1 MGNEIDHTFGNVLA
15 QASFVERHCDFL
27 SLMEQLKRTCEAAD
41 TVGPMHRDD
50 LVMYS
55 LVRLV
60 IEDFN
65 EVILLA
71 ANGTTTG
78 AMKILRGMFERVVT
92 VCYLETHSEQIDL
105 FVDYWAVSERRS
117 ANRIR
122 EDMPNALPEKVI
134 QYIESEYDKVEKKF
148 ATKGGRKPR
157 MSWNDLD
164 IISLAKNAGGFDS
177 LIHICY
183 YEPLSETHPSMG
195 AVLRRAAVDSDDSYW
210 YEYGIK
216 PRDEWLTLRGATY
229 LLLRALEVFQRRFE
243 SNGLAELI
251 NQCLTGF
258 REWLEADKAHFPE
271 KAETLER

>member
-1 MGNEIDHTFGNVLA
+1 MGNGINNKFGNVVA
-15 QASFVERHCDFL
+15 QQSFLKRHHDFL
-27 SLMEQLKRTCEAAD
+27 SLMEQLNRACEAAD
-41 TVGPMHRDD
+41 KIGPMHRDD

-78 AMKILRGMFERVVT
+78 AMKILRGMFERAVT

-105 FVDYWAVSERRS
+105 FVDYWAVSQRRS

-122 EDMPNALPEKVI
+122 QDMPSVLPEKL
-134 QYIESEYDKVEKKF
+134 IESIESKYENVKKQF
-148 ATKGGRKPR
+148 ATKGGSRDR

-164 IISLAKNAGGFDS
+164 IIAMAKKAGGFDG
-177 LIHICY
+177 LIFTCY
-183 YEPLSETHPSMG
+183 YQPLSETHPSMG
-195 AVLRRAAVDSDDSYW
+195 AVLRRARFDSDDSYW

-216 PRDEWLTLRGATY
+216 PREEWLTLIGVTY

-243 SNGLAELI
+243 GNGLADLI
-251 NQCLTGF
+251 GQCLTGF
-258 REWLEADKAHFPE
+258 REWVETEKADFPE
-271 KAETLER
+271 RARTFEE

>member
-1 MGNEIDHTFGNVLA
+1 MGTGINNKFGNVVA
-15 QASFVERHCDFL
+15 QASFVERHHGFL
-27 SLMEQLKRTCEAAD
+27 SLMEQLNRACEAAD
-41 TVGPMHRDD
+41 KVGPMHRDD

-78 AMKILRGMFERVVT
+78 AMKILRGMFERAVT
-92 VCYLETHSEQIDL
+92 VCYLETHSEEIDL
-105 FVDYWAVSERRS
+105 FVDYWAVSQRRS

-122 EDMPNALPEKVI
+122 EDMPNALSEKVI
-134 QYIESEYDKVEKKF
+134 QYIESEYGKVEKKF
-148 ATKGGRKPR
+148 ATKGGKPR

-177 LIHICY
+177 LIHIGY

-195 AVLRRAAVDSDDSYW
+195 AVLRRAVADSDGSYW

-243 SNGLAELI
+243 GIGLAELI
-251 NQCLTGF
+251 NRCLTGF
-258 REWLEADKAHFPE
+258 REWLEAEKARFPE
-271 KAETLER
+271 KDQTLER